1 MILSSEST
9 AAFHSS
15 LIPAPRREALGPIAP
30 RKLGA
35 YAAAAFAKLRDIA
48 PYAAI
53 ELILPGGS
61 LIALVL
67 WFYRRQRP
75 ESRIASEELTP
86 RSPEMSASRT
96 YGRAEGAP

>member
-9 AAFHSS
+9 AAFHSG
-15 LIPAPRREALGPIAP
+15 LMPIPCRDALGPTAP

-35 YAAAAFAKLRDIA
+35 YAAAVFAKLRDLA

-67 WFYRRQRP
+67 WFYRRQRSFNERAP
-75 ESRIASEELTP
+75 AGV
-86 RSPEMSASRT
+86 SPP
-96 YGRAEGAP
+96 APGP

>member
-1 MILSSEST
+1 MILSNEST
-9 AAFHSS
+9 AALHCG
-15 LIPAPRREALGPIAP
+15 LLPNPRRAALGPIAP

-35 YAAAAFAKLRDIA
+35 YATAVFAKLRELA

-67 WFYRRQRP
+67 WFYRRQR
-75 ESRIASEELTP
+75 SFT
-86 RSPEMSASRT
+86 
-96 YGRAEGAP
+96 GRAPAGASPAAPGVPYRE

>member
-9 AAFHSS
+9 AAFHSG
-15 LIPAPRREALGPIAP
+15 LIPIPRREALGPTAP

-35 YAAAAFAKLRDIA
+35 YAAAVFVKLRVLA

-67 WFYRRQRP
+67 WFYRRQRSFTERAP
-75 ESRIASEELTP
+75 AGASP
-86 RSPEMSASRT
+86 P
-96 YGRAEGAP
+96 APGVPYRE

>member
-9 AAFHSS
+9 AAFHSG
-15 LIPAPRREALGPIAP
+15 LIPTPPAGALGPIAP

-35 YAAAAFAKLRDIA
+35 YAAAVFAKLRDIA

-61 LIALVL
+61 LIALAL
-67 WFYRRQRP
+67 WFYRRQRSFT
-75 ESRIASEELTP
+75 E
-86 RSPEMSASRT
+86 
-96 YGRAEGAP
+96 RAP

>member
-9 AAFHSS
+9 AAFNSG
-15 LIPAPRREALGPIAP
+15 LIPTPRRKALGPIAP

-35 YAAAAFAKLRDIA
+35 YVAVVLAKLKDVA

-67 WFYRRQRP
+67 WFYRRRR
-75 ESRIASEELTP
+75 SFSE
-86 RSPEMSASRT
+86 
-96 YGRAEGAP
+96 RAP